1 MKHISYKSR
10 VGQISLLLAFL
21 LLLCASCS
29 KSEDYVY
36 VDDTMNDSGK
46 VAAKV
51 IDANGEEIPLTAD
64 SQLGVYVTDSNGD
77 VSFLTITVGKDGTV
91 VLPASFLNQKMVAY
105 LPYQEEWGD
114 DALKE
119 TKLFTVKEDQST
131 LSGYVASDLMIGSN
145 AITRATSA
153 SGLNFSRMLAQ
164 VIINIV
170 DATGSNDFYDCGV
183 SLHDVGNTVAVV
195 LSEQSVSTV
204 KDMKGNVSMLPVV
217 VSDYRLSVKA
227 IVAPQEIYGGER
239 FIVFNNGGYSRRYAI
254 PQTADLQGGKTYT
267 INMRLTTTGLE
278 FVGSSVTD
286 WDEVGDVSLEI
297 K

>member
-1 MKHISYKSR
+1 MKHISYKSP

-36 VDDTMNDSGK
+36 VDDTMDDSGK

-51 IDANGEEIPLTAD
+51 VDANGEEIPLTAD

-119 TKLFTVKEDQST
+119 TKLFTVKEDQSI

-145 AITRATSA
+145 EMTRAS
-153 SGLNFSRMLAQ
+153 SGMNFSHMLAQ
-164 VIINIV
+164 VVINIV

-183 SLHDVGNTVAVV
+183 SLFEVMNTVAVE
-195 LSEQSVSTV
+195 LSEQAVNTV
-204 KDMKGNVSMLPVV
+204 EDVKGNVSMLPTV

-227 IVAPQEIYGGER
+227 IVAPQKMEAGER
-239 FIVFNNGGYSRRYAI
+239 FIIFTNGGYSRRYSV
-254 PQTADLQGGKTYT
+254 PQPADLQGGKTYI

-278 FVGSSVTD
+278 FVGSSITD
-286 WDEVGDVSLEI
+286 WTEEGEVTLEV
-297 K
+297 